1 MHKSNASSGQ
11 KMPTKLRLKLANE
24 CQDLLTKVKLNSNR
38 KYRFHLIHS
47 KHLNQHILDKLM
59 LLFESLMRDKY
70 ERSSWG
76 WNEETKL
83 AEWKH
88 PKTRLIIVTKNDIC
102 DASETVTS
110 GQLPDDEDEIIGFMC
125 FRYETGADKGE
136 CALYVYELHI
146 DTEYQRQG
154 LGEELMRMARVS
166 GLEFKMDKIML
177 TVFRSN
183 KPALQFYNK
192 LKFMPDKSSPSL
204 QEADYV
210 IMSSK
215 LKGQ

>member
-1 MHKSNASSGQ
+1 MSHKSTPSSGQ
-11 KMPTKLRLKLANE
+11 KMPMKLRLKLANE
-24 CQDLLTKVKLNSNR
+24 CENLLTKVKLSSNR

-47 KHLNQHILDKLM
+47 KHLNQLILDKLM
-59 LLFESLMRDKY
+59 LLFESLMKDKY
-70 ERSSWG
+70 EQSSWG
-76 WNEETKL
+76 WNEVEKL

-102 DASETVTS
+102 DASETVTF
-110 GQLPDDEDEIIGFMC
+110 GKLPDDDDEIIGFMC
-125 FRYETGADKGE
+125 FRYEIGADKSE

-154 LGEELMRMARVS
+154 LGEELMQMARVL

-192 LKFMPDKSSPSL
+192 LKFMPDKSSPSMK
-204 QEADYV
+204 EADYV

-215 LKGQ
+215 LKG